1 MKIKKPLIIIA
12 VVIAAIFVIGSGV
25 KAKLESGLKELA
37 KANIAEVDLGTIADG
52 EYSGSFNAFPVAVEL
67 KVKVKDHRIEAI
79 DLIKHTNGQGKPA
92 EALLAKV
99 VQEQKINLD
108 VISGATYSS
117 KAILLAIANALE
129 K

>member
-1 MKIKKPLIIIA
+1 MKIKKAFIIIA
-12 VVIAAIFVIGSGV
+12 AVAVAIFVVGSGV

-37 KANIAEVDLGTIADG
+37 KADVAEVDLGVIADG
-52 EYSGSFNAFPVAVEL
+52 EYTGSFSAFPVAVEL

-108 VISGATYSS
+108 VISRATYSS
-117 KAILLAIANALE
+117 KAILMAIENALR